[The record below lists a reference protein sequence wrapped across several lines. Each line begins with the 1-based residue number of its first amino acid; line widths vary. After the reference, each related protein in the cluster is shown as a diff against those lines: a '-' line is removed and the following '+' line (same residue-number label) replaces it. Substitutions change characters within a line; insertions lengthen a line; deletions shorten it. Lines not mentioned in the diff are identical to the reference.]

1 LFFRAIRCNSGQR
14 GTESSDT
21 EAEMLPGAVL
31 PDSYISGIRLEEND
45 LYNVCTEHMEDPIL
59 GIIQS
64 TDDMEEER
72 VILESAF

>member
-1 LFFRAIRCNSGQR
+1 
-14 GTESSDT
+14 
-21 EAEMLPGAVL
+21 MLPGAVL
-31 PDSYISGIRLEEND
+31 LDSYISGIRLEENN